1 MDARYHRFCVC
12 VLGAAAAMLCS
23 AAPAHAAMMFSFSSG
38 DGSLSD
44 GDAMWE
50 GFEQAA
56 ARWSGIFS
64 DNVTV
69 QLDIRSASLG
79 PTTLGSASSYGF
91 STDYA
96 TIRSALIADATSVD
110 DATFTGNLP
119 NSSTFDVY
127 LNGTTDGGGGSYLD
141 NDGDA
146 NNSTMRI
153 NVANARAIGLFGA
166 HTVQTDAVIT
176 FSSDF
181 AWDFD
186 SSDGIDPGTYDF
198 VAVAAH
204 EIGHSLG
211 FTSGVDTLDVNF
223 GAVADHQLTNTT
235 IMDLTKFSAASA
247 ALNAIEYRVSPTVSP
262 SWSLDWGQTQVTG
275 VSFES
280 GRNNGTGQQASHW
293 TDGQGLGLLD
303 PTIASGVEGSITEND
318 KRLFDVVGWNL
329 QTALSA
335 VVTSAM
341 GAMGGGGGAAPEP
354 TVLGHMGVVFVGLY
368 LTGRR
373 TRRNR
378 KRSA

>member
-12 VLGAAAAMLCS
+12 VWVAAAAMLCD
-23 AAPAHAAMMFSFSSG
+23 AAPAGAAMMFSFSSG

-56 ARWSGIFS
+56 ARWSSIFS

-91 STDYA
+91 STNYS
-96 TIRSALIADATSVD
+96 TIRSALISDATSVD
-110 DATFTGNLP
+110 DATFTDNLP

-127 LNGTTDGGGGSYLD
+127 LNGTTDGGGGTYLD

-181 AWDFD
+181 SW
-186 SSDGIDPGTYDF
+186 GLRQLRRHHPGHLRLRRGGRPRDRPL
-198 VAVAAH
+198 A
-204 EIGHSLG
+204 
-211 FTSGVDTLDVNF
+211 GVHL
-223 GAVADHQLTNTT
+223 
-235 IMDLTKFSAASA
+235 
-247 ALNAIEYRVSPTVSP
+247 
-262 SWSLDWGQTQVTG
+262 
-275 VSFES
+275 
-280 GRNNGTGQQASHW
+280 
-293 TDGQGLGLLD
+293 
-303 PTIASGVEGSITEND
+303 
-318 KRLFDVVGWNL
+318 
-329 QTALSA
+329 
-335 VVTSAM
+335 
-341 GAMGGGGGAAPEP
+341 
-354 TVLGHMGVVFVGLY
+354 
-368 LTGRR
+368 GRR
-373 TRRNR
+373 Y
-378 KRSA
+378 A